1 MHYYIMI
8 RNHTMPQIPAAVR
21 LAIWPI
27 PLAIIELGLNQLV
40 RSIAH
45 HHPSTFDR
53 LGTHSGK
60 RFVLQPTDLPF
71 FIAITLDPADPTV
84 SIVRSRHELRAD
96 ARIAGPIAALIGL
109 AHGRYDGDALFFSGD
124 LAIEGDVEAILA
136 LRNALDDAEIDLLH
150 EGAAIFGPL
159 SGAIERLMRP
169 AASLFERYTGLALT
183 RSHSAHP

>member
-1 MHYYIMI
+1 
-8 RNHTMPQIPAAVR
+8 MPQIPTAVR

-27 PLAIIELGLNQLV
+27 PLAIIELGLNQIV
-40 RSIAH
+40 RSIAL
-45 HHPSTFDR
+45 HHPSMFDR

-71 FIAITLDPADPTV
+71 FIAITLDPIDPMV
-84 SIVRSRHELRAD
+84 SIVRSRRGLRTD

-124 LAIEGDVEAILA
+124 LTIEGDVEAILA
-136 LRNALDDAEIDLLH
+136 LRNALDDAEVDLLH
-150 EGAAIFGPL
+150 ESAATFGPL
-159 SGAIERLMRP
+159 SSAIEQLMRP

-183 RSHSAHP
+183 RGHSERP